1 MSSWTQSLLTEEAKV
16 MEIRMQ
22 GKQEAPLKGIDPVLA
37 EISKRLQSH
46 PQEWLDSLQKNPA
59 GFADLEK
66 KVHHAFQQMADQV
79 VAGLLAQA
87 TKGDDFVDN
96 AKKK

>member
-1 MSSWTQSLLTEEAKV
+1 
-16 MEIRMQ
+16 MEVRVQ
-22 GKQEAPLKGIDPVLA
+22 GKKEAPLKGMDPVLA
-37 EISKRLQSH
+37 EINKRLYSQ
-46 PQEWLDSLQKNPA
+46 PQEWLASLQKNPA

-87 TKGDDFVDN
+87 TQGDDFADN

>member
-1 MSSWTQSLLTEEAKV
+1 
-16 MEIRMQ
+16 MEVRVQ
-22 GKQEAPLKGIDPVLA
+22 DKKKAPLQGIDPALA
-37 EISKRLQSH
+37 EIYKRLQSH
-46 PQEWLDSLQKNPA
+46 PQEWLGDLQTNPA

-66 KVHHAFQQMADQV
+66 KVHHAFQQMADQL

-87 TKGDDFVDN
+87 TKGDDFADN

>member
-1 MSSWTQSLLTEEAKV
+1 
-16 MEIRMQ
+16 MEVRVQ
-22 GKQEAPLKGIDPVLA
+22 GKNEAPLQGMDPALA
-37 EISKRLQSH
+37 EIVKRLQSH
-46 PQEWLDSLQKNPA
+46 PQEWLRNLQKNPA

-66 KVHHAFQQMADQV
+66 KVHHAFQQMADQL

-87 TKGDDFVDN
+87 TKGADFADD

>member
-1 MSSWTQSLLTEEAKV
+1 
-16 MEIRMQ
+16 MEVRVQ
-22 GKQEAPLKGIDPVLA
+22 GKKEDPVKGIDPVLA
-37 EISKRLQSH
+37 EIHERLQSH
-46 PQEWLDSLQKNPA
+46 PREWLRSLQKDPA

-66 KVHHAFQQMADQV
+66 KVHHAFQQMADQL

-87 TKGDDFVDN
+87 TQGDDFADN

>member
-1 MSSWTQSLLTEEAKV
+1 MKV
-16 MEIRMQ
+16 RVQ
-22 GKQEAPLKGIDPVLA
+22 DKNEAPLQGMDPALA
-37 EISKRLQSH
+37 EIYKRLQSH
-46 PQEWLDSLQKNPA
+46 PQEWLRSLEKNPA

-66 KVHHAFQQMADQV
+66 KVHHAFQQMADQL

-87 TKGDDFVDN
+87 TKGDDFADN

>member
-1 MSSWTQSLLTEEAKV
+1 
-16 MEIRMQ
+16 MEVRVQ
-22 GKQEAPLKGIDPVLA
+22 GKKEAPLQGIDPVLV
-37 EISKRLQSH
+37 EIQKRLQSQ
-46 PQEWLDSLQKNPA
+46 PQQWLASLQKDPA

-66 KVHHAFQQMADQV
+66 TVHHVFQQMADQV

-87 TKGDDFVDN
+87 TKGDDFAAN